1 MDNNI
6 NLLTREEK
14 VEQFKGKAVKTSSI
28 LSVIL
33 LVIVGGL
40 SAYFYIKV
48 STLKNNIK
56 AEEQKIEE
64 HRAKI
69 NSMESIEV
77 IARNLYQKYTILS
90 EIFDERLYY
99 SEFLHSFNAKVPE
112 GLEIT
117 LFRLAGQNELSVLG
131 TADNYLLVSDF
142 LANINNASEDS
153 VFESAYLESV
163 KLNPHDS
170 TVDYAVTIFYDPE
183 GLTHAGE

>member
-33 LVIVGGL
+33 LIIVGGL

-48 STLKNNIK
+48 STLKGNIK

-77 IARNLYQKYTILS
+77 IARNLYQKYTIL
-90 EIFDERLYY
+90 

-142 LANINNASEDS
+142 LANINNAGEDS